1 MHKSAH
7 LHFSCDCRR
16 YRQLSIGTEARAM
29 ADQVQGP
36 QPPVLLT
43 LLPGPDRKRVQRTY
57 SYRLT
62 YRNPQANA
70 PGCRTIWEVT
80 GGRLIYQIV
89 LEQTAAGTLR
99 CIAAVPTPSFARKAK
114 AASASTSAVFSSS
127 ASPGN
132 KRSIGFSR
140 AAASAL
146 DRNIC
151 NYCFSTRV
159 SRVLISCLSRVLF
172 TLRT

>member
-1 MHKSAH
+1 MP
-7 LHFSCDCRR
+7 
-16 YRQLSIGTEARAM
+16 
-29 ADQVQGP
+29 DQVQGP

-99 CIAAVPTPSFARKAK
+99 LHCSCAD
-114 AASASTSAVFSSS
+114 AVF
-127 ASPGN
+127 
-132 KRSIGFSR
+132 R
-140 AAASAL
+140 AEGEGRFCKHIRGLLQFGLAGEQAV
-146 DRNIC
+146 DRLQP
-151 NYCFSTRV
+151 R
-159 SRVLISCLSRVLF
+159 SCLGA
-172 TLRT
+172 